1 MLDNDKRGK
10 DWFEKLNETFKDKY
24 NIENFSYLY
33 KDHKDVN
40 EYLVENEILKELKQ
54 EIINFCNREYEEKY
68 SYEDFDKIYP
78 NIEHIGIAYTTT
90 PNEKYEIQYEINLK
104 KLTSTQ
110 YINNI
115 PITKIN
121 YLEDYTKEQALKFLI
136 DDIKQTNFNE
146 LICVNEEDLKRELGL
161 EIDDDGNFF
170 KSIEKIEE
178 QVLDNNLNYEE
189 ELELEF

>member
-1 MLDNDKRGK
+1 MVWKIK
-10 DWFEKLNETFKDKY
+10 W
-24 NIENFSYLY
+24 IIY

-136 DDIKQTNFNE
+136 DDIKKTDFNE
-146 LICVNEEDLKRELGL
+146 LIRVNEEDLKRELGL
-161 EIDDDGNFF
+161 EIDDNGNFF